1 MPALSTANGGGEE
14 GVFNVLLTGF
24 GPFQNHTAE
33 NPSWLAVKPLH
44 NVVIPLD
51 SDPVVIDGQVVM
63 RTPTTSSKHWLV
75 KISALEIP
83 VEYEAV
89 MDTVPKLHLRPPVLP
104 DEVKDDFYPLPP
116 DKGYDF
122 IFHVGVAGRGPLRM
136 EKLGHKL
143 GYYMK
148 DVAGKLAPIVKGP
161 PSEFGRRGIEDTDV
175 SVVGEQPLQVGE
187 RLGLGF
193 EMENAG
199 DSYSARPSRGF
210 GVGYE
215 KFSDEIYTD
224 IDVSRLVYDLRN
236 SGIEQIYSSMD
247 AGHYICDFTYYCS
260 LAESKRNGKPYE
272 KDRNTQV
279 LFVHCPPVGQPL
291 TTEEV
296 TEAIRRIVFWVCS
309 ELAEIHD
316 MAV

>member
-1 MPALSTANGGGEE
+1 MPALSTNSGGEE

-24 GPFQNHTAE
+24 GPFQNHKPE

-63 RTPTTSSKHWLV
+63 RATSSKQWLV
-75 KISALEIP
+75 KISALQIP

-89 MDTVPKLHLRPPVLP
+89 MDIVPKLHLRPPVLP

-143 GYYMK
+143 GYHMK
-148 DVAGKLAPIVKGP
+148 DAVGRMAPIVKGP
-161 PSEFGRRGIEDTDV
+161 PSEFGRREIEDTV
-175 SVVGEQPLQVGE
+175 SVGEQPLQVGE

-193 EMENAG
+193 EMESAG
-199 DSYSARPSRGF
+199 DSYSARPNRGF

-291 TTEEV
+291 TTEDV

-316 MAV
+316 LAA